1 MHPDH
6 HREPSATVCHRPP
19 RQDLCCPPPSPPSR
33 LKSTA
38 SSPWAASSR
47 HRRPPPRRPSLSTKP
62 ARNATAEMHMRQE
75 GARTPMCDR
84 LRPAQRSDSADRLPT
99 AANAGPP
106 AAGHNLYTK
115 LDVVNAP
122 DRIRMAAD
130 HAYRQNGLHLLPRS
144 PVPVERSCRRFGL
157 KSAPRHVPT
166 HARRWVPHSPPPHA
180 FCRVL
185 ADDCIVWADSLARR
199 DGFSHTRTALSL
211 FRDAGLCLR
220 I

>member
-1 MHPDH
+1 
-6 HREPSATVCHRPP
+6 
-19 RQDLCCPPPSPPSR
+19 
-33 LKSTA
+33 
-38 SSPWAASSR
+38 
-47 HRRPPPRRPSLSTKP
+47 
-62 ARNATAEMHMRQE
+62 MHMRQE

-166 HARRWVPHSPPPHA
+166 HARRWGPHSPPPPPPPLPHA

-199 DGFSHTRTALSL
+199 DG
-211 FRDAGLCLR
+211 DAGRFDEATVHLARSRDLR
-220 I
+220 PRIWLQTPPPIASSRAS